1 MGFEV
6 FKKLKFLEQE
16 KFYVWMT
23 ALFLFVQGVIIAITT
38 VNVPAGDE
46 WDSLLPNALPAG
58 FTWQYIFSFLNE
70 HRGVFTRLQNYF
82 FFRFTDWNMAYQ
94 IYFNYLVF
102 CFMVGF
108 LFYVEKKHVAKA
120 SKGVWVLLFFLA
132 SPLLVDNHNW
142 AIQSFFHY
150 CELFGLLAMY
160 FATAEKLRLREYLLA
175 AVFAVFST
183 YAFAA
188 GMFFA
193 FTVVVVLGY
202 RLCQGFRTSSEGVA
216 SRESTVTTIAK
227 ALTIV
232 AMVLAMGAWFVGFH
246 KNPAHPALVWP
257 HQWEFWYFFANLI
270 SLGFGFKTSSAII
283 ALIAMGIVFV
293 VLWSSLKKAFT
304 FEKQYVSFAFFTSVA
319 VVGALASIALSR
331 TGFGIGQ
338 AKTSRY
344 AELGI
349 LFVPFIGWLWWT
361 LAQGSAR
368 YQKSFKYFIW
378 FVCLG
383 FIGDYSYGTY
393 FRVASERKESLECI
407 RKYYH
412 GQNPTALCPILYP
425 GSIAGRLDTAKQLK
439 LSWVPQDL

>member
-1 MGFEV
+1 MRNGPSV

-16 KFYVWMT
+16 KFYLWIT
-23 ALFLFVQGVIIAITT
+23 AFFLFVQGVIIAITT
-38 VNVPAGDE
+38 VNIPAGDE
-46 WDSLLPNALPAG
+46 WDSLLPEALPAG
-58 FTWQYIFSFLNE
+58 FSWKYVFSFLNE

-102 CFMVGF
+102 CLMVGF
-108 LFYVEKKHVAKA
+108 LFYVEKKHIRNA

-150 CELFGLLAMY
+150 CELFGLLAVY
-160 FATAEKLRLREYLLA
+160 FATAPKLRVREYFLA
-175 AVFAVFST
+175 AFFAIFST

-193 FTVVVVLGY
+193 FIVLVILGY
-202 RLCQGFRTSSEGVA
+202 RFCVDMKTGDSLA
-216 SRESTVTTIAK
+216 SKCLKVVFTG
-227 ALTIV
+227 
-232 AMVLAMGAWFVGFH
+232 AMVAAMAAWFIGFH
-246 KNPAHPALVWP
+246 KNPAHPVLVWP
-257 HQWEFWYFFANLI
+257 QHWEFWYFFSNLI

-283 ALIAMGIVFV
+283 ALVAMAIVFV
-293 VLWSSLKKAFT
+293 VLWSSIKKAFS
-304 FEKQYVSFAFFTSVA
+304 FKEQYVSYAFFVSVA
-319 VVGALASIALSR
+319 VLGALGSIALSR

-349 LFVPFIGWLWWT
+349 LFVPFIGWLWWN
-361 LAQGSAR
+361 LAHESAR
-368 YQKSFKYFIW
+368 YKKSFKYFIW

-383 FIGDYSYGTY
+383 FVGDYSYGTY
-393 FRVASERKESLECI
+393 FRVASERRESIECI
-407 RKYYH
+407 NKYYR
-412 GQNPTALCPILYP
+412 GETSAALCPILYP
-425 GSIAGRLDTAKQLK
+425 GNIAERLDSAKQLK
-439 LSWVPQDL
+439 LSWVPQNL